1 MIRWPNLPMG
11 GGESGV
17 VCRLGILWGG
27 VELVEAAQAGCLF
40 NSEGFRRLERTELF
54 FPRNPCTFNKRP
66 RLSSDATRVEA
77 SRLPTNYQPPLNQ
90 TR

>member
-1 MIRWPNLPMG
+1 MG